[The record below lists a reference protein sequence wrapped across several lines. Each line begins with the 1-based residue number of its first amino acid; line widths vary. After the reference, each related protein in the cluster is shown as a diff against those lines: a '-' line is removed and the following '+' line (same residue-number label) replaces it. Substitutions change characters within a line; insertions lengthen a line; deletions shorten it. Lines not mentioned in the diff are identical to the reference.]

1 MFTQVMLTR
10 YASAEDLRQGYALFQ
25 EGAVVSMEY
34 EAQEDNHDIIRINAN
49 VEDIEIWG
57 RRPLSVRI
65 AVDEATDELYGYDCR
80 CYRS

>member
-34 EAQEDNHDIIRINAN
+34 
-49 VEDIEIWG
+49 
-57 RRPLSVRI
+57 
-65 AVDEATDELYGYDCR
+65 
-80 CYRS
+80 